1 MADENEIQ
9 AQPGAPAAVEG
20 ANFDVLVDVE
30 AAPGDRVDAVLLGLF
45 IDPPVRL
52 NASLSF

>member
-20 ANFDVLVDVE
+20 ANFDVPVDVE